1 MVGGPGRR
9 EVAAVD
15 VEAGVLL
22 LPLGPAVLEPDLH
35 LNKYNRIRYMYVCR
49 LKIYMLMLFNR
60 MVPHLQICWIL
71 ITFFVIVF

>member
-35 LNKYNRIRYMYVCR
+35 LNKSIVSDICMYAD
-49 LKIYMLMLFNR
+49 
-60 MVPHLQICWIL
+60 
-71 ITFFVIVF
+71 